1 MSSLKK
7 QSAIIVDVRPE
18 VQFKICSLPQT
29 FNLPLKKI
37 KKNPD
42 LLSDLI
48 KEQNASEVVF
58 LCRKGND
65 SQTATV
71 FWKDFTK
78 GIVFFLDFSKI
89 FFSESIKARD
99 IKGGLYAWQEQI
111 DSSFP
116 LY

>member
-1 MSSLKK
+1 MSSLQK

-18 VQFKICSLPQT
+18 VQFKICSLPET

-78 GIVFFLDFSKI
+78 GIVFFFNFFKFFFQKVSK
-89 FFSESIKARD
+89 
-99 IKGGLYAWQEQI
+99 QEI
-111 DSSFP
+111 
-116 LY
+116 